1 MTGFK
6 RIVDHAKGVK
16 RQLQAVLE
24 TDYFAAALENDKV
37 IMASLDLLV
46 RSLEKN
52 QARIA
57 GLEEDIRQLR
67 LRLKI
72 AENGSLQQGN
82 E

>member
-1 MTGFK
+1 M
-6 RIVDHAKGVK
+6 K